1 MLGNDS
7 YSFIIVFFLQL
18 GGWFNVFGGSA
29 IRSLVFGGKS
39 LESSWARADMAASG
53 GAGSRPPT
61 PALTPTLSPA
71 RTWTLAPSAARGL
84 LAGLGLGRWLT
95 GDPGRRDTETAARNH
110 PVPGGRAEGS
120 PSFKIPGHKPS
131 NFDKKFLLWTGRFK
145 RIEDIPA
152 VVSLETI
159 SAARNKMRVKGC
171 FLMVVLSIIGCF
183 AMVISGKKAARRH
196 ESLSAMNLDK
206 KAKLKAS
213 QQAVPK
219 SQ

>member
-1 MLGNDS
+1 M
-7 YSFIIVFFLQL
+7 
-18 GGWFNVFGGSA
+18 
-29 IRSLVFGGKS
+29 VFGGKS

-53 GAGSRPPT
+53 GVGVGSRPPT

-71 RTWTLAPSAARGL
+71 RTWTRTLAPSAARGL

-120 PSFKIPGHKPS
+120 SSFKIPGHKPS

-159 SAARNKMRVKGC
+159 NAARNKMRVKGC

-183 AMVISGKKAARRH
+183 TMVISGKNAARRH

>member
-1 MLGNDS
+1 
-7 YSFIIVFFLQL
+7 
-18 GGWFNVFGGSA
+18 
-29 IRSLVFGGKS
+29 
-39 LESSWARADMAASG
+39 MAASG
-53 GAGSRPPT
+53 GGSGSRPPA

-71 RTWTLAPSAARGL
+71 RTRTLAPSAARGL

-120 PSFKIPGHKPS
+120 PSFKIPGLKPS

-152 VVSLETI
+152 FVSLETI
-159 SAARNKMRVKGC
+159 NAARNKMRVKGC
-171 FLMVVLSIIGCF
+171 FLMVVVSIIGCF
-183 AMVISGKKAARRH
+183 ATVISGKKAARRH
-196 ESLSAMNLDK
+196 ESLTAMNLDK